1 MTTDL
6 TSSTG
11 NIAHADGSAPIAVLV
26 SGSGTL
32 LQALIDASSDPATG
46 LRIAVVGADVECA
59 GLDRARAAGIPTFVC
74 GPRSYASRAL
84 WDVALAAELAAYRPG
99 VLITAGFMRLLGPQV
114 LAAHD
119 VLNTHPAL
127 LPSFP
132 GARGVRDA
140 LAYGV
145 KVTGTTCH
153 WVDAGVDTGQIIEQ
167 RTVRIAP
174 QDTEA
179 TLHERIKVL
188 ERDLLVEI
196 VPRVL
201 RGEIIPPARGIAR
214 AHATPQPRK
223 TKES

>member
-74 GPRSYASRAL
+74 GPRSYANRAL

-114 LAAHD
+114 LAA
-119 VLNTHPAL
+119 
-127 LPSFP
+127 
-132 GARGVRDA
+132 
-140 LAYGV
+140 
-145 KVTGTTCH
+145 
-153 WVDAGVDTGQIIEQ
+153 Q